1 MTSFYSKR
9 KKKTL
14 SIIPSVSQDS
24 DQDID
29 FIIDDNLADHDLN
42 ASALFGFSDIEDNE
56 NDTRVSF

>member
-1 MTSFYSKR
+1 M
-9 KKKTL
+9 